1 MCRSVWCASSTGS
14 ASNSPNL
21 PSPRVGGREADS
33 DLTAFKE
40 RKEAMAIGKVRDGKP
55 YAEKPYIRFDGGEVA
70 SAIPKRGS
78 LFYKIKLMKRL
89 ALSGLV
95 ILSLS
100 ALGADPKWSDF
111 ETVDDQPDVM
121 ERTAA
126 FAVDAFCLSW
136 DESIQTLSTV
146 GLGQPGFMLFFR

>member
-1 MCRSVWCASSTGS
+1 MKS
-14 ASNSPNL
+14 
-21 PSPRVGGREADS
+21 EADS

-40 RKEAMAIGKVRDGKP
+40 RKEAMAIGKALDGKP
-55 YAEKPYIRFDGGEVA
+55 YAEKPHLRPDGGEVA
-70 SAIPKRGS
+70 SALPKRGS

-89 ALSGLV
+89 ASSLLV

-121 ERTAA
+121 ERSAA
-126 FAVDAFCLSW
+126 FAVDSFCLSW
-136 DESIQTLSTV
+136 GESIQTLSTV
-146 GLGQPGFMLFFR
+146 GLGQPGFVLLFR

>member
-1 MCRSVWCASSTGS
+1 MKS
-14 ASNSPNL
+14 
-21 PSPRVGGREADS
+21 EADS

-40 RKEAMAIGKVRDGKP
+40 RKEAMAIGKALDGKP
-55 YAEKPYIRFDGGEVA
+55 YAEKPHLRPDGGEVA
-70 SAIPKRGS
+70 SALPKRGS

-89 ALSGLV
+89 ASSLLV

-121 ERTAA
+121 ERSAA
-126 FAVDAFCLSW
+126 FAVDALCLSW
-136 DESIQTLSTV
+136 GESIQTLSTV
-146 GLGQPGFMLFFR
+146 GLGQPGFVLLFR